1 MTSYAEAMTGYA
13 LFPTA
18 IGVCG
23 LAWSERGVRRVCFP
37 EGSEAATRARLARTD
52 GATELPPPAHIVEAI
67 AAITQLLESGRA
79 DLSPIVLDLDDIE
92 GFERQILEL
101 ARAIPPGETVT
112 YGQLAARAGQP
123 NAARAVGVAMAR
135 NPCPIVVPCHRVLA
149 AGGGFGGFSA
159 PGGLESKA
167 RLLTIE
173 RAATNAAPMLFDDLP
188 IAVRP
193 RGSA

>member
-1 MTSYAEAMTGYA
+1 MTTPGYA

-23 LAWSERGVRRVCFP
+23 LAWSERGITRVVFP
-37 EGSEAATRARLARTD
+37 ERTEAATRARLTRRD
-52 GATELPPPAHIVEAI
+52 PDLTEVPPPPAIDHTIT
-67 AAITQLLESGRA
+67 AITALLESGRA
-79 DLSPIVLDLDDIE
+79 DLTDVALDME
-92 GFERQILEL
+92 GIDADERVIMEAARGIPAGATLTYGEL
-101 ARAIPPGETVT
+101 AAKV
-112 YGQLAARAGQP
+112 GQP
-123 NAARAVGVAMAR
+123 NGARAVGQAMAR
-135 NPCPIVVPCHRVLA
+135 NPFPIVVPCHRVLA

-173 RAATNAAPMLFDDLP
+173 RAATSQAPLLFEDLP

>member
-1 MTSYAEAMTGYA
+1 MTTPGYA

-23 LAWSERGVRRVCFP
+23 LAWSERGVSRVVFP
-37 EGSEAATRARLARTD
+37 ESREAATRARLIRRDRDISEA
-52 GATELPPPAHIVEAI
+52 APPPANAEAI
-67 AAITQLLESGRA
+67 AAITALLETGRA
-79 DLSPIVLDLDDIE
+79 DLSAIALDMDGVDAE
-92 GFERQILEL
+92 EQAILEA
-101 ARAIPPGETVT
+101 ARTIPPGSTVT
-112 YGQLAARAGQP
+112 YGELAARIGQP
-123 NAARAVGVAMAR
+123 RATREVGQAMAR
-135 NPCPIVVPCHRVLA
+135 NRFPIVVPCHRVLA

-173 RAATNAAPMLFDDLP
+173 RAATSAAPMLFDDLP

-193 RGSA
+193 PHSA

>member
-1 MTSYAEAMTGYA
+1 MTTHGYA

-18 IGVCG
+18 IGLCG
-23 LAWSERGVRRVCFP
+23 LVWSERGITRVVFP
-37 EGSEAATRARLARTD
+37 ENTEAATRARLTRRD
-52 GATELPPPAHIVEAI
+52 PDLTETTPPPPIARAI
-67 AAITQLLESGRA
+67 LVITALLESGRA
-79 DLSPIVLDLDDIE
+79 DLTDIKLDMAGIE
-92 GFERQILEL
+92 ADERAILEA
-101 ARAIPPGETVT
+101 ARAIPAGSTLT
-112 YGQLAARAGQP
+112 YGQLAAKVGQP
-123 NAARAVGVAMAR
+123 NGARAVGQAMAR
-135 NPCPIVVPCHRVLA
+135 NPFPIVVPCHRVLA

-173 RAATNAAPMLFDDLP
+173 RAATSQAPMLFDDLP

>member
-1 MTSYAEAMTGYA
+1 MTTPGYA

-23 LAWSERGVRRVCFP
+23 LAWSERGVSRVVFP
-37 EGSEAATRARLARTD
+37 ESREAATRARLIRRDRDISEA
-52 GATELPPPAHIVEAI
+52 APPPAIAEAI
-67 AAITQLLESGRA
+67 AAITALLETGRA
-79 DLSPIVLDLDDIE
+79 DLSAIALDMDGVDAE
-92 GFERQILEL
+92 EQAILEA
-101 ARAIPPGETVT
+101 ARTIPPGSTVT
-112 YGQLAARAGQP
+112 YGELAARIGQP
-123 NAARAVGVAMAR
+123 RATREVGQAMAR
-135 NPCPIVVPCHRVLA
+135 NRFPIVVPCHRVLA

-173 RAATNAAPMLFDDLP
+173 RAATSAAPMLFDDLP

-193 RGSA
+193 PHSA

>member
-1 MTSYAEAMTGYA
+1 MTASGYA

-23 LAWSERGVRRVCFP
+23 LAWSERGVSRVVFP
-37 EGSEAATRARLARTD
+37 EASEAATRARLTRRD
-52 GATELPPPAHIVEAI
+52 REITETPPPAAIAEAI
-67 AAITQLLESGRA
+67 AAITMLLESGRA
-79 DLSPIVLDLDDIE
+79 DLSAITLDMDGVEAD
-92 GFERQILEL
+92 ERAILEA
-101 ARAIPPGETVT
+101 ARTVPAGSTVT
-112 YGQLAARAGQP
+112 YGELATRIGQP
-123 NAARAVGVAMAR
+123 RATREVGQAMAHNR
-135 NPCPIVVPCHRVLA
+135 FPIVVPCHRVLA

-173 RAATNAAPMLFDDLP
+173 RAATSAAPMLFDDLP

-193 RGSA
+193 VGSG

>member
-1 MTSYAEAMTGYA
+1 MTAYA

-18 IGVCG
+18 IGECAV
-23 LAWSERGVRRVCFP
+23 AWSERGLVGVWFP
-37 EGSEAATRARLARTD
+37 EATPQATRARIERRLPTAAET
-52 GATELPPPAHIVEAI
+52 TPPPKVAEAMARI
-67 AAITQLLESGRA
+67 AGLLETGRVNLA
-79 DLSPIVLDLDDIE
+79 DIDLDMDGIE
-92 GFERQILEL
+92 GFERQVLEAARGIAPGATLTYGEL
-101 ARAIPPGETVT
+101 AVRAGSPG
-112 YGQLAARAGQP
+112 AAREVGQ
-123 NAARAVGVAMAR
+123 AMAR
-135 NPCPIVVPCHRVLA
+135 NRFPIVVPCHRVLA

-173 RAATNAAPMLFDDLP
+173 RAAIGDKPMLFDDLP